1 MMFLN
6 VSDTDILK
14 IKNADSCWIIT
25 GIGKIEAI
33 KLLQNIDLT
42 EKRVNIIKANT
53 KGNFL
58 AKFMSNSNLNEKIG
72 KL

>member
-1 MMFLN
+1 MRSLN

-14 IKNADSCWIIT
+14 IKNTNSCWVIT

-42 EKRVNIIKANT
+42 EKRGNIIKPNT
-53 KGNFL
+53 KGNFH
-58 AKFMSNSNLNEKIG
+58 AKFMSNSNLIEKIG

>member
-14 IKNADSCWIIT
+14 IKNTDSCWIIT
-25 GIGKIEAI
+25 GIGKTEAI

-42 EKRVNIIKANT
+42 EKRENIIKPNT
-53 KGNFL
+53 KGNFQV
-58 AKFMSNSNLNEKIG
+58 KFMSNSNLNEKIRR
-72 KL
+72 L